1 MKINTFKSIIAFCIS
16 TLLSYGLYN
25 LPASGMSNIV
35 CIGSFIFFITTLMTA
50 LGLQFNYSRT
60 NTNIK
65 TLSIVF
71 FIIGLISN
79 SLFSFSS
86 FSIPFYVM
94 LNGILLLVFL
104 LATYSIFKAEQ

>member
-1 MKINTFKSIIAFCIS
+1 MKINTFKSVIAFSIS
-16 TLLSYGLYN
+16 ALLSYGLYN
-25 LPASGMSNIV
+25 IPSSGMNNIV
-35 CIGSFIFFITTLMTA
+35 CIGSFIFFIVTLMPTI
-50 LGLQFNYSRT
+50 GIHFNYSRT

-79 SLFSFSS
+79 SLFSLSS

-94 LNGILLLVFL
+94 LNGILLLVFS